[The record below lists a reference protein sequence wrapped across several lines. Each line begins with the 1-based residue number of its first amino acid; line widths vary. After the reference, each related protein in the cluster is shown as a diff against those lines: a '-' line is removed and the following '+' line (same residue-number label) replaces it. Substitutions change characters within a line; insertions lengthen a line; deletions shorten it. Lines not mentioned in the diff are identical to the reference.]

1 MVKHFESID
10 ALRKYAETRRCGVE
24 VYEDT
29 LMFSPITTASGP
41 NIACLFGWDDTGAM
55 LEGVY
60 IFDIDGELHV
70 FPWSAIPDFIVK
82 DFEQQYAEDC
92 AERAAAA
99 QEARADAELEWQREQ
114 ARYLMEVVL

>member
-41 NIACLFGWDDTGAM
+41 NIACLFGWDYECAI
-55 LEGVY
+55 LEAVY
-60 IFDIDGELHV
+60 IIDPDGDCHL
-70 FPWSAIPDFIVK
+70 FPWSAIPDQIVA
-82 DFEQQYAEDC
+82 DFEEQYAEDC
-92 AERAAAA
+92 AERAAAY
-99 QEARADAELEWQREQ
+99 EDGKGEWLYEQ
-114 ARYLMEVVL
+114 ARDRAEDAA